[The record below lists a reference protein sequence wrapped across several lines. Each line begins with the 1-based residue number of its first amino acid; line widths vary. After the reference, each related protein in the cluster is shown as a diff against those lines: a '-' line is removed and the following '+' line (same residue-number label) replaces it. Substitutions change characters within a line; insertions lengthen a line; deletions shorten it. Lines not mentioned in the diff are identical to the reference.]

1 MNNKEDD
8 EDAKLDGCL
17 KLNICS
23 RKRNMFEEYSK
34 IFRILLASWKE
45 NYGQLRNDEF
55 NENLEDLILPSNEDW
70 RYRVYYRLVEL
81 QRECDVD
88 FVKRRVE
95 ETGLGT
101 EVETKLEAE
110 RNRKKNDWEWE
121 PKKHGHSLTMV
132 KPRKYGSEE
141 SKGGSLMSVDR
152 ISGSM
157 IESCVQPGWRVNDIL
172 LAAKV
177 LRKVQPSPMYSD
189 EAEMRRVFG
198 LVYDVLRYKKIF
210 VRALEDI
217 GFWQHNNAIKDR
229 EKIVWLLLYDL
240 QGRKFAKPQ
249 FETANFEEREKI
261 FEAAGLADVENAL
274 LNVKTRL
281 AASISR
287 LRIRG
292 SALNLD
298 ELLPSRLRV
307 IEGVAW
313 GVQARIASG
322 WINSMKIVNKIEFL
336 EEMSKLKLTYCESKG
351 AKVELE
357 ENEYAFDPICPKMVH
372 LHESMREMLA
382 VSSIVR
388 DHRFVF
394 LERSLCIGAAALVQA
409 IRVGRVYGPVIL
421 THSLAPRHTGYLA
434 GLLADIEHAGK
445 LLAFGAGDR
454 RCEYETYLKNLGIT
468 LQRCRVFSEKYAS
481 HLTTSESERATVVL
495 AVPSCTYTGVRDIV
509 DLAVARGGDVDLLE
523 SLTDGHTNSLHD
535 DIDDN
540 YERQDNNCEDEKN
553 YNDHEQWRTFLTD
566 QMSTLKYTLTRPN
579 VQFVVYEVHTILPSE
594 TTEMVRQV
602 VDCVNRM
609 AMEKYIR
616 EHPRKAPKESSKLV
630 KMDEELRKDDHTS
643 TLSANITIPDSDLFE
658 VSSIDDIYGENV
670 SDMLNPGC
678 FLVVIKRKEMVQFDS
693 LFMIK
698 VAESKGLFGDPK
710 AQQRSKQE
718 SVIDQS
724 IRQSLQTGAQKR
736 AKRVKVEIERIMAHT
751 YSSLSKS
758 VQENQICPRHKR
770 CASWEEATGLQVF
783 ENAKLDVKTWR
794 KQKNSANPSNTPL
807 YATLSRK
814 KELEAIRSIFSPQS
828 EFKAS
833 TLHTEPKQKRSSST
847 LTNSLNIES
856 LPREEWSHA
865 TSSILRSPIVARAA
879 RLIRLEDSI
888 DSENY
893 EEAKKQTRS
902 KTGHRYWASRKT
914 SRLLHPV
921 GSPSNVYS
929 SLFDIV

>member
-8 EDAKLDGCL
+8 KDAKLEGCL
-17 KLNICS
+17 KLNVCS
-23 RKRNMFEEYSK
+23 RKRNMFEECSK

-45 NYGQLRNDEF
+45 NYSQLRNDEF

-81 QRECDVD
+81 QREYDVD

-95 ETGLGT
+95 ETRLGT

-157 IESCVQPGWRVNDIL
+157 IETCVQPGWRVNDIL

-249 FETANFEEREKI
+249 FEIANFEEREKI

-322 WINSMKIVNKIEFL
+322 WINSMKIVNKTKFL
-336 EEMSKLKLTYCESKG
+336 EEMSKLKLTHCESKG

-372 LHESMREMLA
+372 LHESMRETLA

-394 LERSLCIGAAALVQA
+394 LVGSREIRENQEHTLTLTMVRSNEQERSLCIGAAALVQA

-509 DLAVARGGDVDLLE
+509 DLAVARGGDVGLLE
-523 SLTDGHTNSLHD
+523 SLTDGYTNSLHD

-616 EHPRKAPKESSKLV
+616 EHPRKAPKESSKSV
-630 KMDEELRKDDHTS
+630 KMDEELRKDDHAS
-643 TLSANITIPDSDLFE
+643 TLSANIT
-658 VSSIDDIYGENV
+658 
-670 SDMLNPGC
+670 
-678 FLVVIKRKEMVQFDS
+678 
-693 LFMIK
+693 
-698 VAESKGLFGDPK
+698 
-710 AQQRSKQE
+710 
-718 SVIDQS
+718 
-724 IRQSLQTGAQKR
+724 
-736 AKRVKVEIERIMAHT
+736 VEIERIMAHT

-758 VQENQICPRHKR
+758 VQENQVCPRHKR

-794 KQKNSANPSNTPL
+794 KQKNNVNPSNTPL
-807 YATLSRK
+807 YATSSRK
-814 KELEAIRSIFSPQS
+814 KELEAIRSIFSPRS

-893 EEAKKQTRS
+893 EEVKKQTRS